1 MFLEQKAEGLHV
13 WQQPLTPLRAP
24 LIFNIRTDPF
34 ERANEEFGSY
44 EHWYAEHMFLMVPA
58 QAIVAKEV
66 QTFKDFPPRQKPGS
80 FAQLMTPQR
89 RRQVHS
95 LSGWTRT
102 KWHRS
107 IIELCW
113 SS

>member
-66 QTFKDFPPRQKPGS
+66 QTFKDFKCAKLPG
-80 FAQLMTPQR
+80 FR
-89 RRQVHS
+89 R
-95 LSGWTRT
+95 G
-102 KWHRS
+102 
-107 IIELCW
+107 
-113 SS
+113 